1 MGFRIEERFLVK
13 ANADAVFSYLIDARR
28 VVTCLP
34 GAELTEAI
42 DPRTFRG
49 TMKVKVGPVTVAYQG
64 RVLVTELDPAAR
76 RVKLTGEGKEG
87 TGAGSAK
94 MTMETVTR
102 PLAGGET
109 EVSVHAHVEVAGK
122 VVQLGRGM
130 MEQVSAQ
137 LLRQFAASLCRAL
150 EVGAAGQPPAATGEA
165 VAPRGEPVRALPLLL
180 RAAWAAVVAFFR
192 RRFVKN
198 G

>member
-13 ANADAVFSYLIDARR
+13 ADADAVFSYLVDPRQ

-64 RVLVTELDPAAR
+64 RVLLTELDPAAR
-76 RVKLTGEGKEG
+76 RVRLVGEGKEG

-94 MTMETVTR
+94 MTMESVTR
-102 PLAGGET
+102 PLPGGDT
-109 EVSVHAHVEVAGK
+109 EISVHADVEVAGRA
-122 VVQLGRGM
+122 VQLGRGM

-137 LLRQFAASLCRAL
+137 LLRQFAASLRRAL
-150 EVGAAGQPPAATGEA
+150 EVGAAGQPPAAAGETA
-165 VAPRGEPVRALPLLL
+165 APRGEPVRALPLLL
-180 RAAWAAVVAFFR
+180 RAAWAAVVALFR
-192 RRFVKN
+192 RHFLKN
-198 G
+198 R

>member
-1 MGFRIEERFLVK
+1 MGFRIEERFLVR
-13 ANADAVFSYLIDARR
+13 ADADAVFSYLVDARQ

-76 RVKLTGEGKEG
+76 RVRLTGEGKEG

-94 MTMETVTR
+94 MTMESVTR
-102 PLAGGET
+102 PLPGGGT
-109 EVSVHAHVEVAGK
+109 EISVHADVEVAGRA
-122 VVQLGRGM
+122 VQLGRGM

-137 LLRQFAASLCRAL
+137 LLRQFAASLRRAV
-150 EVGAAGQPPAATGEA
+150 EMGAAARP
-165 VAPRGEPVRALPLLL
+165 
-180 RAAWAAVVAFFR
+180 
-192 RRFVKN
+192 
-198 G
+198 

>member
-102 PLAGGET
+102 PLVGGET
-109 EVSVHAHVEVAGK
+109 EVSVHADVEVAGK

-137 LLRQFAASLCRAL
+137 LLRQFAASLRRAL
-150 EVGAAGQPPAATGEA
+150 EVGAGRQPPAATGET